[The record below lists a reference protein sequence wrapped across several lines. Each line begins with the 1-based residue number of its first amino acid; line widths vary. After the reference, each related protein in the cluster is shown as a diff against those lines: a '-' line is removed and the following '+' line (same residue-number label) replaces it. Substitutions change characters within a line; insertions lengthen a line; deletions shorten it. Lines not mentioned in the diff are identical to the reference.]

1 MGSERRRYRLP
12 VGRAP
17 VGLYEQNDHTGAR
30 TIHGSRLNC
39 LLCSPLTCIHS
50 TDFTVEERL
59 LERCSLMNRAKY
71 NIRTDMHAL
80 IVVRLL
86 NWRASSQKQ
95 FGSKASKV
103 GWQTLCPAYCTFCE
117 HERTTSLMKTI
128 LVQQTFHAWL
138 PGWIQAEFRR
148 WTDIAL
154 VGPCRAVK
162 AHTFEITVFTNLI
175 NR

>member
-17 VGLYEQNDHTGAR
+17 VGLYEQKDHTGAR

-128 LVQQTFHAWL
+128 LVQQTFHDCLAGYWL
-138 PGWIQAEFRR
+138 NFVDEQ
-148 WTDIAL
+148 T
-154 VGPCRAVK
+154 
-162 AHTFEITVFTNLI
+162 
-175 NR
+175 